1 MIFYFLREGHTN
13 GCLGTTF
20 EILYFVVKKRITVW
34 LQQQHFVF
42 LCKKT
47 DGRLGT
53 GIKRVITSNKINRS
67 YVNLVIC
74 LN

>member
-42 LCKKT
+42 LCKK
-47 DGRLGT
+47 RMA
-53 GIKRVITSNKINRS
+53 VW
-67 YVNLVIC
+67 VQA
-74 LN
+74 LNELLLQTKLTEVMLI

>member
-1 MIFYFLREGHTN
+1 MIFYFLIYFYLFEGNTN

-42 LCKKT
+42 PCKK
-47 DGRLGT
+47 RMA
-53 GIKRVITSNKINRS
+53 VW
-67 YVNLVIC
+67 VHA
-74 LN
+74 LNELLLQTKLAEVMLI